1 MMKKIRKPA
10 ELLLVSVL
18 WVMLLSYCPAVR
30 AQPPATFSSADIL
43 QGLQKLKVLGTVL
56 YVAAH
61 PDDENTRL
69 LAWLSKDRLY
79 RTGYLSITRGDGG
92 QNLIGEEQGVA
103 LGMIR
108 TQELL
113 AARRID
119 GAEQFFTRGY
129 DFGFSKSTEEALK
142 TWNHDKVLGDVVWV
156 IRKFKPDVIITRF
169 PEDQRAGHGHHSGS
183 AVLAREA
190 FKAAADP
197 KMFPEQLQ
205 RGVTVWQAKRILW
218 NTFNFGN
225 NNTITDNQF
234 KIDVGTYNPLLG
246 KGYGEIAAE
255 SRSQHK
261 SQGFGV
267 PSSRGS
273 SFESFV
279 HIGGDSLKKDLLD
292 GVDINW
298 GREKLEDGSLK
309 VDEIIKSFSFSQP
322 ELSVKPLV
330 ELYKYLKAKPDGYWR
345 NKKLA
350 EVQTLIEACAGLYF
364 EASAPQAYAVQ
375 GDSLRINVI
384 AINRSNTSAT
394 LRGFY
399 WDGFDTTMNTP
410 LAFNK
415 ALQSQKQI
423 LVDPNKPF
431 SQPYW
436 LSKNMEKGSFNVE
449 DESMIGLPENP
460 SAYNASFNV
469 DIEGERFIFTKPI
482 RYKHTD
488 PVKGEL
494 FQPLPVVPPVGVNTN
509 PSILVF
515 RKNQQEQK
523 PYKVSITSFAQ
534 IDSIPA
540 KLNTRG
546 GKINDGAMPITFGAP
561 RGVTRNYDMSYGN
574 KTLKQS
580 DMDQM
585 VASLDFTRKQ
595 TNYANHLAVAQ
606 INYDHIPSIR
616 YFVPDGVTVL
626 NLDIKTS
633 GTRAGYIKGAGDKV
647 PEALEQLGYNVTFLE
662 EKDITP
668 GALKNFD
675 VIVVGI
681 RAYNIHE
688 WMNSAYETL
697 MDYVKNG
704 GTMVVQYNTNSFVG
718 PVRSNRIGPY
728 NFSITNGRVT
738 DEESAVQFVDPASPI
753 LNWPNKITEMDFK
766 GWVQERGIY
775 FADKWSPEFKP
786 VLGMRDPGETED
798 RLGSTLVAS
807 YGKGRFVYTGLALF
821 RQLPAAVGGSYR
833 LFANII
839 ANPNYKK

>member
-1 MMKKIRKPA
+1 MMKKIGTPVN
-10 ELLLVSVL
+10 LLITVL
-18 WVMLLSYCPAVR
+18 LCTMLLSYCPASQ
-30 AQPPATFSSADIL
+30 AQPPATYSSADIL
-43 QGLQKLKVLGTVL
+43 QGLQKLKVLGSVL

-129 DFGFSKSTEEALK
+129 DFGFSKSTDEALK
-142 TWNHDKVLGDVVWV
+142 IWNHDKVLGDVVWV

-197 KMFPEQLQ
+197 NMFPEQLK
-205 RGVTVWQAKRILW
+205 RGVSVWQAKRILW
-218 NTFNFGN
+218 NTFNFGG

-234 KIDVGTYNPLLG
+234 RVDVGTYNPLLG
-246 KGYGEIAAE
+246 KGFGEIAAE

-267 PSSRGS
+267 PATRGS
-273 SFESFV
+273 SFEYFSPIAGEPV
-279 HIGGDSLKKDLLD
+279 KQDLLD
-292 GVDINW
+292 DVDVTWERVQGLGI
-298 GREKLEDGSLK
+298 RDKIDA
-309 VDEIIKSFSFSQP
+309 IIAKYSTLNP
-322 ELSVKPLV
+322 ESSVKDLV
-330 ELYKYLKAKPDGYWR
+330 SLYKDISALPDSYWR

-364 EASAPQAYAVQ
+364 EASSLQAYAVQ

-384 AINRSNTSAT
+384 AINRTNTSAT
-394 LRGFY
+394 LRGFQ
-399 WDGFDTTMNTP
+399 WDGFDTSMNTA

-415 ALQSQKQI
+415 AIQSQKQV

-436 LSKNMEKGSFNVE
+436 LSRNMEKGSFNVE
-449 DESMIGLPENP
+449 DETMIGLPENP
-460 SAYNASFNV
+460 PAYNATFQV
-469 DIEGERFIFTKPI
+469 DIEGERFLFTKPI
-482 RYKHTD
+482 TYKHTD

-515 RKNQQEQK
+515 RKNQQQEK

-546 GKINDGAMPITFGAP
+546 GKINDGSQAISFGAP

-574 KTLKQS
+574 KALKQT
-580 DMDQM
+580 DVDQV
-585 VASLDFTRKQ
+585 VASIDFTRKQ
-595 TNYANHLAVAQ
+595 TQYANHLAVAQ

-616 YFVPDGVTVL
+616 YFVPDGITVL

-647 PEALEQLGYNVTFLE
+647 PEALEQLGYTVTYLE

-688 WMNSAYETL
+688 WLNSAYETL
-697 MDYVKNG
+697 MDYVKYG

-738 DEESAVQFVDPASPI
+738 DEESSVQFADPSSPI
-753 LNWPNKITEMDFK
+753 LNWPNKITEQDFK

-775 FADKWSPEFKP
+775 FADKWAPEFKP

>member
-1 MMKKIRKPA
+1 MMKKIGTPVN
-10 ELLLVSVL
+10 LLNVSL
-18 WVMLLSYCPAVR
+18 LFVMLLSCYPASH
-30 AQPPATFSSADIL
+30 AQPPATYSSADIL
-43 QGLQKLKVLGTVL
+43 QGLQKLKVLGSVL

-129 DFGFSKSTEEALK
+129 DFGFSKSTDEALK
-142 TWNHDKVLGDVVWV
+142 IWNHDKVLGDVVWV

-169 PEDQRAGHGHHSGS
+169 PEDARAGHGHHSGS

-218 NTFNFGN
+218 NTFNFGG

-234 KIDVGTYNPLLG
+234 RVDVGTYNPLLG

-279 HIGGDSLKKDLLD
+279 HISGDSLKKDLLD
-292 GVDINW
+292 GVDVSWERVQGLAI
-298 GREKLEDGSLK
+298 RDKIDA
-309 VDEIIKSFSFSQP
+309 IIAKYSTLNP
-322 ELSVKPLV
+322 ESSVKDLV
-330 ELYKYLKAKPDGYWR
+330 SLYKDISALPDNYWK

-364 EASAPQAYAVQ
+364 EASSPQAYAVQ

-394 LRGFY
+394 LRGFQ
-399 WDGFDTTMNTP
+399 WDGFDTSMNTP
-410 LAFNK
+410 LVFNK
-415 ALQSQKQI
+415 ALQSQKQV

-460 SAYNASFNV
+460 AAYNATFTV
-469 DIEGERFIFTKPI
+469 DIEGERFLFSKPI

-515 RKNQQEQK
+515 RKNQQQEK

-561 RGVTRNYDMSYGN
+561 RGVTRNFDMSYGN
-574 KTLKQS
+574 KALKQS
-580 DMDQM
+580 DMDQV

-647 PEALEQLGYNVTFLE
+647 PEALEQLGYTVTFLE

-688 WMNSAYETL
+688 WLNSAYETL

-738 DEESAVQFVDPASPI
+738 DEESAVQFVDPGSPI
-753 LNWPNKITEMDFK
+753 LNWPNKITEQDFK

>member
-1 MMKKIRKPA
+1 MMKKLGTPVNLPIVV
-10 ELLLVSVL
+10 LLCT
-18 WVMLLSYCPAVR
+18 MLLSYCPAST
-30 AQPPATFSSADIL
+30 AQPPATYSSADIL

-69 LAWLSKDRLY
+69 LAWLSKDKLY

-92 QNLIGEEQGVA
+92 QNLIGEEQGVS

-292 GVDINW
+292 GVDITW

-449 DESMIGLPENP
+449 DENMIGLPENP

-515 RKNQQEQK
+515 RKNQQQEK

-546 GKINDGAMPITFGAP
+546 GKINDGATPITFGAP

-574 KTLKQS
+574 KALKQS
-580 DMDQM
+580 DMDQV

-647 PEALEQLGYNVTFLE
+647 PEALEQLGYTVTFLE

-753 LNWPNKITEMDFK
+753 LNWPNKITEQDFK

-775 FADKWSPEFKP
+775 FADKWAPEFKP

>member
-1 MMKKIRKPA
+1 MFA
-10 ELLLVSVL
+10 VL
-18 WVMLLSYCPAVR
+18 FMANIVGR
-30 AQPPATFSSADIL
+30 TQTPPTYSSADIL
-43 QGLQKLKVLGTVL
+43 LGLQKLKVLGSVL

-79 RTGYLSITRGDGG
+79 RTGYLSVTRGDGG

-156 IRKFKPDVIITRF
+156 IRKFRPDVIITRF

-190 FKAAADP
+190 FVAAADP
-197 KMFPEQLQ
+197 SKFPEQLQ

-218 NTFNFGN
+218 NTFNFGGT
-225 NNTITDNQF
+225 NTTTADQF
-234 KIDVGTYNPLLG
+234 KVDVGSYNPLLG

-273 SFESFV
+273 SFEYFSPV
-279 HIGGDSLKKDLLD
+279 AGEPVKQDLLD
-292 GVDINW
+292 GVDISW
-298 GREKLEDGSLK
+298 SREKLEGGSAK
-309 VDEIIKSFSFSQP
+309 VEEIIKTFSFSNP

-330 ELYKYLKAKPDGYWR
+330 ELYKFLQSKPDGYWR

-364 EASAPQAYAVQ
+364 EASSPQAYAVQ
-375 GDSLRINVI
+375 GDSLRVNIT
-384 AINRSNTSAT
+384 AINRSAIPVT
-394 LRGFY
+394 LRRIQ
-399 WDGFDTTMNTP
+399 WDGFDTSMTTV

-415 ALQSQKQI
+415 GVQAQKQ
-423 LVDPNKPF
+423 VVVSADKPY

-449 DESMIGLPENP
+449 DENMIGLPENP
-460 SAYNASFNV
+460 PAYAAGFKVEVEGYSFV
-469 DIEGERFIFTKPI
+469 FIKPI
-482 RYKHTD
+482 TYKHTD

-494 FQPLPVVPPVGVNTN
+494 FQPLPVVPPVGINTS
-509 PSILVF
+509 PSVLLF
-515 RKNQQEQK
+515 KKSQQEEK
-523 PYKVSITSFAQ
+523 PFKVSVTSFAK
-534 IDSIPA
+534 IDSLPA
-540 KLNTRG
+540 KLHTRG
-546 GKINDGAMPITFGAP
+546 GKLNDVDQSIVFSAP
-561 RGVTRNYDMSYGN
+561 RGVTRNFDMKYGN
-574 KTLKQS
+574 KALKQS
-580 DMDQM
+580 EVDQL
-585 VASLDFTRKQ
+585 VASLDYAKGTEKYS
-595 TNYANHLAVAQ
+595 NYLAVAQ

-616 YFVPDGVTVL
+616 YFLPDGITVL
-626 NLDIKTS
+626 NLDIKTA

-647 PEALEQLGYNVTFLE
+647 PEALEQLGYSVTFLE

-668 GALKNFD
+668 GGLNKFD
-675 VIVVGI
+675 VIVLGI

-688 WMNSAYETL
+688 WLNSAYETL

-766 GWVQERGIY
+766 GWVQERGVY
-775 FADKWSPEFKP
+775 FASTWAPEFKP
-786 VLGMRDPGETED
+786 VFGMRDPGETED

-807 YGKGRFVYTGLALF
+807 YGKGKFVYTGLALF

-839 ANPNYKK
+839 ANPNLKK

>member
-1 MMKKIRKPA
+1 MMKKIGTPVN
-10 ELLLVSVL
+10 LLNFSLL
-18 WVMLLSYCPAVR
+18 FVMLLSCYPASQ
-30 AQPPATFSSADIL
+30 AQPPATYSSADIL
-43 QGLQKLKVLGTVL
+43 QGLQKLKVLGSVL

-129 DFGFSKSTEEALK
+129 DFGFSKSTDEALK
-142 TWNHDKVLGDVVWV
+142 IWNHDKVLGDVVWV

-169 PEDQRAGHGHHSGS
+169 PEDARAGHGHHSGS

-197 KMFPEQLQ
+197 NMFPEQLK

-218 NTFNFGN
+218 NTFNFGG

-234 KIDVGTYNPLLG
+234 RVDVGTYNPLLG

-279 HIGGDSLKKDLLD
+279 HIGGDSLRKDLLD
-292 GVDINW
+292 GVDVTWERVQGLGI
-298 GREKLEDGSLK
+298 RDKIDA
-309 VDEIIKSFSFSQP
+309 IIAKYSTLNP
-322 ELSVKPLV
+322 ESSVKDLV
-330 ELYKYLKAKPDGYWR
+330 SLYKDISALPDNYWK

-364 EASAPQAYAVQ
+364 EASSPQAYAVQ

-394 LRGFY
+394 LRGFQ
-399 WDGFDTTMNTP
+399 WDGFDTSMNTA

-415 ALQSQKQI
+415 ALQSQKQV

-460 SAYNASFNV
+460 AAYNATFSV
-469 DIEGERFIFTKPI
+469 DIEGERFLFTKPI

-515 RKNQQEQK
+515 RKNQQQEK
-523 PYKVSITSFAQ
+523 PYKVSITSFAL

-574 KTLKQS
+574 KALKQS
-580 DMDQM
+580 DMDQV

-647 PEALEQLGYNVTFLE
+647 PEALEQLGYTVTFLE

-688 WMNSAYETL
+688 WLNSAYETL

-753 LNWPNKITEMDFK
+753 LNWPNKITEQDFK

-775 FADKWSPEFKP
+775 FADKWAPEFKP

>member
-1 MMKKIRKPA
+1 MKKLGTPVN
-10 ELLLVSVL
+10 LLNFSLL
-18 WVMLLSYCPAVR
+18 FVMLLSCYPASQ
-30 AQPPATFSSADIL
+30 AQPPATYSSADIL
-43 QGLQKLKVLGTVL
+43 QGLQKLKVLGSVL

-142 TWNHDKVLGDVVWV
+142 IWNHDKVLGDVVWV

-169 PEDQRAGHGHHSGS
+169 PEDARAGHGHHSGS

-218 NTFNFGN
+218 NTFNFGG

-234 KIDVGTYNPLLG
+234 RVDVGTYNPLLG

-279 HIGGDSLKKDLLD
+279 HIGGDSLRKDLLD
-292 GVDINW
+292 GVDVTWERVQGLGI
-298 GREKLEDGSLK
+298 RDKIDA
-309 VDEIIKSFSFSQP
+309 IIAKYSTLNP
-322 ELSVKPLV
+322 ESSVKDLV
-330 ELYKYLKAKPDGYWR
+330 SLYKDISALPDNYWK

-364 EASAPQAYAVQ
+364 EASSPQAYAVQ

-394 LRGFY
+394 LRGFQ
-399 WDGFDTTMNTP
+399 WDGFDTSMNTA

-415 ALQSQKQI
+415 AIQSQKQV

-449 DESMIGLPENP
+449 DETMIGLPENP
-460 SAYNASFNV
+460 SAYNATFTV
-469 DIEGERFIFTKPI
+469 DIEGERFLFSKPI

-515 RKNQQEQK
+515 RKNQQQEK

-574 KTLKQS
+574 KALKQS
-580 DMDQM
+580 DMDQV

-647 PEALEQLGYNVTFLE
+647 PEALEQLGYTVTFLE

-688 WMNSAYETL
+688 WLNSAYETL

-704 GTMVVQYNTNSFVG
+704 GSMVVQYNTNSFVG

-753 LNWPNKITEMDFK
+753 LNWPNKITEQDFK

-798 RLGSTLVAS
+798 RLGSTLVAP